1 MKHRLRLKEQRI
13 SGKSVI
19 PHKNPDQKNKVL
31 MKSTLYFLLII
42 VITLRGYGQD
52 ADLMKGISDSAKGR
66 EYVTGAYKST
76 RVIMSQSLEML
87 KPGILDF
94 RILHRFG
101 NVNQGISEFFGL
113 DEATIRLG
121 LDYGITKNLSVGI
134 GRASFHKEVDGF
146 LKYRA
151 IQQSEGSGSVPF
163 SLLFVGGMTMI
174 GESWSTK
181 DPEPEFKHRLGYYFQ
196 AIIGRKF
203 SERLTLQLNPTFLHR
218 NLVPT
223 AEDPN
228 DVFATGIGGRLKL
241 SKRISLNVDYYYVFN
256 QPVSHPFYNP
266 LSIGFDIETGGH
278 VFQLHFTNAAGM
290 NEKVFLTETTNDW
303 LNGDIQFGFN
313 ISRSFQLGKKKK

>member
-1 MKHRLRLKEQRI
+1 MKHPFKLKPKKKSARKFI
-13 SGKSVI
+13 S
-19 PHKNPDQKNKVL
+19 HKNPYQHNKLV
-31 MKSTLYFLLII
+31 MKSIFCFLVVLAVNIK
-42 VITLRGYGQD
+42 GYSQED
-52 ADLMKGISDSAKGR
+52 DLMKGIGDSAKAR
-66 EYVTGAYKST
+66 EYITGAYKST

-87 KPGILDF
+87 KPGVLDF

-121 LDYGITKNLSVGI
+121 LDYGITKNLTVGI

-151 IQQSEGSGSVPF
+151 IQQSGGSVNVPL
-163 SLLFVGGMTMI
+163 SLVFVGGMTMI

-203 SERLTLQLNPTFLHR
+203 NEVFTLQLNPTYLHR

-223 AEDPN
+223 SEDPN

-256 QPVSHPFYNP
+256 QPVSYEFHNP

-290 NEKVFLTETTNDW
+290 NEKVFLTETFNDW
-303 LNGDIQFGFN
+303 LDGDIQFGFN